1 LIKMPLIFMDLH
13 VRISG
18 MALEPVSVGL
28 ARSHAQIFYFRPS
41 PNSVHQYEHKQKNKQ
56 DHS

>member
-1 LIKMPLIFMDLH
+1 MPLILMDLH

-18 MALEPVSVGL
+18 MALELVSVGL

-41 PNSVHQYEHKQKNKQ
+41 PNSVHQYEHKQNNKQ